1 MVGIAFVWI
10 ALSFIAG
17 AIGSNKGRGSFSF
30 FFLSLILSPLVG
42 IIAALIA
49 KPDQKKLDESKIAS
63 GDSKKC
69 PFCAEVIK
77 AEAKVCR
84 YCSRELSESEE
95 VDPIEEENSQEQIK
109 EPVKEQVI
117 EDSNFLN
124 NSLKIIVLIILVVG
138 FAIYW
143 FS

>member
-1 MVGIAFVWI
+1 MPYFIGWVALCFV
-10 ALSFIAG
+10 AG
-17 AIGSNKGRGSFSF
+17 AIASQKGRSSVGF
-30 FFLSLILSPLVG
+30 FWLSLVFSPLVG
-42 IIAALIA
+42 VIAALIA
-49 KPDQKKLDESKIAS
+49 KPDEKKVEKSKIAE
-63 GDSKKC
+63 GNSKKC
-69 PFCAEVIK
+69 PFCAEIIK

-117 EDSNFLN
+117 EDANFLH
-124 NSLKIIVLIILVVG
+124 NSLKIIVLIIVIVG
-138 FAIYW
+138 FMIYW